1 MLFGENNWESQD
13 EPVPEAV
20 GWFPS
25 YSGEIGVGY
34 SDNPLYGP
42 YIQND
47 SSYLESS
54 LEGFFMRQVDPQQ
67 FTYFYFYGEGKV
79 FEELPEIQS
88 TSILL
93 GQFDHAYTPGGSTS
107 TYGFRLR
114 HVYYNQGFDFSELG
128 LPYSIKMTS
137 NKSEVIPYLSLE
149 LLEDLTSSIEI
160 LAGKE
165 DFAEVT
171 EDNRDYKISFL
182 LKGSSGS
189 IDWQIN
195 ATGQE
200 KKYEDRKMRNQDGSQ
215 MSDQSMSTRR
225 KGSTLS
231 VKKNYDGPFFVSVS
245 SKFSWSSLQDDG
257 GGYFDHEKISFSL
270 SQETR
275 LNEWNMEVEASGS
288 RFSYDYR
295 VVENGEK
302 FVRKTIRINSQFT
315 RSISKSLGYYLKLSY
330 EQDLSNSLEF
340 EYNSSFLSTGISWE
354 I

>member
-1 MLFGENNWESQD
+1 MSFFPSFVLGIFFFFFSTISPFGQFDSNSTVSEEELYRMLFGENNWESKD

-128 LPYSIKMTS
+128 LPYSMKMTS

-160 LAGKE
+160 HAGKE

-200 KKYEDRKMRNQDGSQ
+200 KNTKIERCATKTAARCPTNQC
-215 MSDQSMSTRR
+215 RR
-225 KGSTLS
+225 E
-231 VKKNYDGPFFVSVS
+231 KKVHP
-245 SKFSWSSLQDDG
+245 
-257 GGYFDHEKISFSL
+257 
-270 SQETR
+270 
-275 LNEWNMEVEASGS
+275 
-288 RFSYDYR
+288 
-295 VVENGEK
+295 
-302 FVRKTIRINSQFT
+302 
-315 RSISKSLGYYLKLSY
+315 
-330 EQDLSNSLEF
+330 
-340 EYNSSFLSTGISWE
+340 
-354 I
+354 